1 VAIVQTLTIIPLT
14 KLTVKEVGEI
24 RLLRYEKKI
33 SKLAGILLE
42 SDEDEMLETLT
53 DEMTKDLDD
62 GEVPPQ
68 QRFL

>member
-33 SKLAGILLE
+33 SKLAGISLE